1 MSSLLQHGLSLAVL
15 LMNPDGTPMKSFHDV
30 GSAYGLPSY
39 LFVSALLFAIGFFGV
54 LLRKNTLVIYMCL
67 ELMLLASTLALV
79 AFSKFNGTLDGN
91 VFVFF
96 ILTIAAAEV
105 AVGLAIIVALFRQ
118 RHTVQVEELNQL
130 KH

>member
-1 MSSLLQHGLSLAVL
+1 MIHSGL
-15 LMNPDGTPMKSFHDV
+15 N
-30 GSAYGLPSY
+30 SY
-39 LFVSALLFAIGFFGV
+39 VTLSALLFAIGFFGV
-54 LLRKNTLVIYMCL
+54 LLRKNTLVIFMSL
-67 ELMLLASTLALV
+67 ELMLIASTLALV
-79 AFSKFNGTLDGN
+79 AFSRFNGTLDGN

-118 RHTVQVEELNQL
+118 RRTVRVDELDAL